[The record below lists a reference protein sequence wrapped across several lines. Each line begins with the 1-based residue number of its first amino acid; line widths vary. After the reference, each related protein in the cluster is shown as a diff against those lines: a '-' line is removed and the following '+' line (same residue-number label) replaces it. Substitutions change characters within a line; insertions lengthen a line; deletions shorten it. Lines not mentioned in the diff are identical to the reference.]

1 MKGQGGS
8 MTIREMLI
16 SNQILNN
23 DDIDFM
29 LSVNQGVSPL
39 FELEDNDDNWDVLV
53 DELQQT
59 SSYLTGD
66 GESVSDRTKKFD
78 DLVDKISAI

>member
-1 MKGQGGS
+1 
-8 MTIREMLI
+8 MLI

-23 DDIDFM
+23 DDIDFI
-29 LSVNQGVSPL
+29 LSVNQDVSPL

-59 SSYLTGD
+59 SNYLTGD

-78 DLVDKISAI
+78 NLVDKISAI

>member
-1 MKGQGGS
+1 
-8 MTIREMLI
+8 
-16 SNQILNN
+16 
-23 DDIDFM
+23 DIDFM
-29 LSVNQGVSPL
+29 LSVNQDVSPL

>member
-29 LSVNQGVSPL
+29 LSVNQDVSPL

-53 DELQQT
+53 GELQQT

>member
-1 MKGQGGS
+1 

>member
-8 MTIREMLI
+8 MTIKEMLI

-23 DDIDFM
+23 DDIDFI
-29 LSVNQGVSPL
+29 LSVNQDVSPL

-59 SSYLTGD
+59 SNYLTGD

>member
-1 MKGQGGS
+1 MKGQGES

-29 LSVNQGVSPL
+29 LSVNQDVSPL

>member
-1 MKGQGGS
+1 
-8 MTIREMLI
+8 MLI

-23 DDIDFM
+23 DDIDFI
-29 LSVNQGVSPL
+29 LSVNQDVSPL

-59 SSYLTGD
+59 SNYLTGD

>member
-1 MKGQGGS
+1 
-8 MTIREMLI
+8 MTIKEMLI

-29 LSVNQGVSPL
+29 LSVNQDVSPL

-59 SSYLTGD
+59 SNYLTGD

>member
-1 MKGQGGS
+1 

-29 LSVNQGVSPL
+29 LSVNQDVSSL
-39 FELEDNDDNWDVLV
+39 FELKDNDDNWDVLV

>member
-29 LSVNQGVSPL
+29 LSVNQDVSPL
-39 FELEDNDDNWDVLV
+39 FELKDNDDNWDVLV

>member
-1 MKGQGGS
+1 MK
-8 MTIREMLI
+8 IREMLI

-29 LSVNQGVSPL
+29 LSVNQDVSPL

>member
-1 MKGQGGS
+1 M
-8 MTIREMLI
+8 ILI
-16 SNQILNN
+16 LCY
-23 DDIDFM
+23 
-29 LSVNQGVSPL
+29 LSIKMSPL

>member
-1 MKGQGGS
+1 
-8 MTIREMLI
+8 EMLI

-29 LSVNQGVSPL
+29 LSVNQDVSPL

-66 GESVSDRTKKFD
+66 GESVSDRPKKFD

>member
-1 MKGQGGS
+1 M
-8 MTIREMLI
+8 
-16 SNQILNN
+16 LNN
-23 DDIDFM
+23 DDIDFI
-29 LSVNQGVSPL
+29 LSVNQDVSPL

-59 SSYLTGD
+59 SNYLTGD

>member
-1 MKGQGGS
+1 
-8 MTIREMLI
+8 MTIKEMLI

-23 DDIDFM
+23 DDIDFI
-29 LSVNQGVSPL
+29 LSVNQDVSPL

-59 SSYLTGD
+59 SNYLTGD

>member
-1 MKGQGGS
+1 

-16 SNQILNN
+16 SDQILNN
-23 DDIDFM
+23 DDIEFM
-29 LSVNQGVSPL
+29 LSVNQDVSPL

-53 DELQQT
+53 DKLQQT
-59 SSYLTGD
+59 SSHLMGD

-78 DLVDKISAI
+78 DLVDKISVI

>member
-1 MKGQGGS
+1 

-29 LSVNQGVSPL
+29 LSVNQDVSPL
-39 FELEDNDDNWDVLV
+39 FELKDNDDNWDVLV

>member
-1 MKGQGGS
+1 

-23 DDIDFM
+23 DIDFM
-29 LSVNQGVSPL
+29 LSVNQDVSPL

>member
-29 LSVNQGVSPL
+29 LSVNQDVSPL

>member
-1 MKGQGGS
+1 

-29 LSVNQGVSPL
+29 LSVNQDVSPL

>member
-8 MTIREMLI
+8 MKIREMLI

-29 LSVNQGVSPL
+29 LSVNQDVSPL

>member
-1 MKGQGGS
+1 

-29 LSVNQGVSPL
+29 LSVNQDVSPL

-53 DELQQT
+53 DKLQQT
-59 SSYLTGD
+59 SSHLMED
-66 GESVSDRTKKFD
+66 GESVSDRPKKFD

>member
-1 MKGQGGS
+1 M
-8 MTIREMLI
+8 MILI
-16 SNQILNN
+16 LCY
-23 DDIDFM
+23 
-29 LSVNQGVSPL
+29 LSIKMSL
-39 FELEDNDDNWDVLV
+39 LMFELEDNDDNWDVLV

>member
-1 MKGQGGS
+1 M
-8 MTIREMLI
+8 
-16 SNQILNN
+16 
-23 DDIDFM
+23 
-29 LSVNQGVSPL
+29 

>member
-23 DDIDFM
+23 DIDFM
-29 LSVNQGVSPL
+29 LSVNQDVSPL

>member
-8 MTIREMLI
+8 MTIRKMLI

-29 LSVNQGVSPL
+29 LSVNQDISPL

-53 DELQQT
+53 DKLQQT

-66 GESVSDRTKKFD
+66 SESVSDRPKKFD

>member
-29 LSVNQGVSPL
+29 LSVNQDVSPL

-59 SSYLTGD
+59 SNYLTGD

>member
-29 LSVNQGVSPL
+29 LSVNQDVSSL
-39 FELEDNDDNWDVLV
+39 FELKDNDDNWDVLV

>member
-1 MKGQGGS
+1 

-29 LSVNQGVSPL
+29 LSVNQDVSPL

-59 SSYLTGD
+59 SNYLTGD

>member
-29 LSVNQGVSPL
+29 LSVNQDVSPL

-66 GESVSDRTKKFD
+66 GESVSNRTKKFD

>member
-1 MKGQGGS
+1 

-29 LSVNQGVSPL
+29 LSVNQDVSPL
-39 FELEDNDDNWDVLV
+39 FELEDNDDNWYVLV

>member
-1 MKGQGGS
+1 

-29 LSVNQGVSPL
+29 LSVNQDVSPL

-53 DELQQT
+53 DKLQQT

>member
-1 MKGQGGS
+1 

-29 LSVNQGVSPL
+29 LSVNQDVSPL

-59 SSYLTGD
+59 SSYLT
-66 GESVSDRTKKFD
+66 
-78 DLVDKISAI
+78 

>member
-1 MKGQGGS
+1 
-8 MTIREMLI
+8 MTIKEMLI

-23 DDIDFM
+23 DDIDFI
-29 LSVNQGVSPL
+29 LSVNQDVSPL

-59 SSYLTGD
+59 SNYLTGY